1 MRRVFAFVL
10 MAGMVLGATAQ
21 PQRGFSKR
29 DKKFP
34 VSGAQLDF
42 VLPSAFNNT
51 QMRNLTEVIGQLGFN
66 VQTPVYKGFGIGGGV
81 RASFFDYDQRSF
93 QGNARTGSVQ
103 RWSYYGKVQWEV
115 LTSEKTFIELA
126 ARFGSTSYAFR
137 TDSLG
142 THTSHGSYF
151 SPTFAWYL
159 MATKNLAFGL
169 VIGYEADGV
178 YLVPEQFALTALP
191 NRRTGETEGPLRYFT
206 LGLSVSARFRKG
218 EEPVDYY

>member
-1 MRRVFAFVL
+1 MRRYFAFL
-10 MAGMVLGATAQ
+10 LLSAAVLGATAQ
-21 PQRGFSKR
+21 PQRGLSKR

-51 QMRNLTEVIGQLGFN
+51 QMRNLTEVIGQLGLN
-66 VQTPVYKGFGIGGGV
+66 VQFPVYKGLGIGGGV

-103 RWSYYGKVQWEV
+103 RWSYYGKAQWEV

-126 ARFGSTSYAFR
+126 VRFGSTSYAFR

-142 THTSHGSYF
+142 THTSQGSYF
-151 SPTFAWYL
+151 SPTFGWYL
-159 MATKNLAFGL
+159 MASKNLAFGL

-178 YLVPEQFALTALP
+178 YLVPEQFALPALP
-191 NRRTGETEGPLRYFT
+191 NRRVGETEGPIRYFT